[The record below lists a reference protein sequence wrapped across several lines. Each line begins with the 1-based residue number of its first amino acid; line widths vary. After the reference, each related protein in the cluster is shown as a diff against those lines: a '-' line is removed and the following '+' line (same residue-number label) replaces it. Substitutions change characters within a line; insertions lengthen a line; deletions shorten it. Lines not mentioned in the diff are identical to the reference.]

1 MSLGSPTG
9 RIPATL
15 ALIWTCSLY
24 DTVTDTPVGTHVCY
38 QPGTRVIFYEGN
50 TAKRGIVQ
58 GIESV
63 ENMQVAVVSVEGTNA
78 IIRIPINVLTRDG

>member
-63 ENMQVAVVSVEGTNA
+63 EVSLGAPCGFGGLTS
-78 IIRIPINVLTRDG
+78 IFRICRSL